1 MVILTPNG
9 DEVSHTARRREA
21 DERNAGAVPRLVQWS
36 IFLQEGKCRDDPANI
51 AESDLPC
58 AANRATVM
66 ATKIHGKP
74 TYYNWHG
81 GVAAACNKEKCR
93 ILQLQII
100 RPRQQNSE
108 PNDADSDWDQC
119 EKKPMSQPIRGP
131 GDQHRKH
138 KGRSPWWHGVELCL
152 NRGISISSDD
162 ARCEVCISIC
172 LKAAC

>member
-1 MVILTPNG
+1 MNAIQVLYPGLYNGASFCRKANVAMIPPILPNPICHALPT
-9 DEVSHTARRREA
+9 ERRWWP
-21 DERNAGAVPRLVQWS
+21 PR
-36 IFLQEGKCRDDPANI
+36 F
-51 AESDLPC
+51 
-58 AANRATVM
+58 M
-66 ATKIHGKP
+66 GKP

-81 GVAAACNKEKCR
+81 GVAAACNKEKRR